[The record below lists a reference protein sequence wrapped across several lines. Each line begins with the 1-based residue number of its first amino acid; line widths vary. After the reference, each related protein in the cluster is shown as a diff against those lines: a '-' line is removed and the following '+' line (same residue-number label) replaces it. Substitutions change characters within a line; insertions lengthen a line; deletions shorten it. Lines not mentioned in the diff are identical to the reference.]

1 MRILMNDLSIQNIV
15 NGLVNQSTGE
25 SMEEAEK
32 LILDYLN
39 KFPQDVDAWARVVLL
54 QTLPPFGDYQR
65 AISLLDS
72 AMEYN
77 DNVSYFTIL
86 SSFFSEWFMGGMN
99 DFQLEKL
106 MQLNKNSSDTQTKA
120 IILYLMA
127 WHYESTNKNK
137 FVTLVDQSIK
147 TCDYLVMNWV
157 DLGSYYLQNGEM
169 DKGKLLIQSG
179 LANVKLIYKEDTC
192 YEDYD
197 SLDVIRFINERITG
211 VFMTEGRYNSI
222 VNLI

>member
-1 MRILMNDLSIQNIV
+1 MNDLSIQNIV
-15 NGLVNQSTGE
+15 NGLVNQSTEE

-65 AISLLDS
+65 AVSLLDS

-106 MQLNKNSSDTQTKA
+106 MQLKKNSSDTQTKA

-137 FVTLVDQSIK
+137 FVTLVDESIK

-157 DLGSYYLQNGEM
+157 DLGNYYLQNGEM

-179 LANVKLIYKEDTC
+179 LANVKLIYKEDIC

-222 VNLI
+222 VSLI

>member
-1 MRILMNDLSIQNIV
+1 MNDLSIQNIV

>member
-1 MRILMNDLSIQNIV
+1 MNDLSIQNIV
-15 NGLVNQSTGE
+15 NGLVNQSTEE

-86 SSFFSEWFMGGMN
+86 SSFFSEWFIGGMN

-106 MQLNKNSSDTQTKA
+106 MQLKKNSSDTQTKA

-137 FVTLVDQSIK
+137 FVTLVDESIK

-157 DLGSYYLQNGEM
+157 DLGNYYLQNGEM

-179 LANVKLIYKEDTC
+179 LANVKLIYKEDIC

-222 VNLI
+222 VSLI

>member
-1 MRILMNDLSIQNIV
+1 MNDLSIQNIV
-15 NGLVNQSTGE
+15 NGLVNQSTEE

-106 MQLNKNSSDTQTKA
+106 MQLKKNSSDTQTKA

-127 WHYESTNKNK
+127 WHYESTNKNM

-147 TCDYLVMNWV
+147 TCDYLVMNWL

-222 VNLI
+222 VNLTTT

>member
-1 MRILMNDLSIQNIV
+1 MNDLSIQNIV
-15 NGLVNQSTGE
+15 NGLVNQSTEE

-106 MQLNKNSSDTQTKA
+106 MQLKKNSSDTQTKA

-137 FVTLVDQSIK
+137 FVTLVDESIK

-157 DLGSYYLQNGEM
+157 DLGNYYLQNGEM

-179 LANVKLIYKEDTC
+179 LANVKLIYKEDIC

-222 VNLI
+222 VSLI

>member
-1 MRILMNDLSIQNIV
+1 MNDLSIQNIV
-15 NGLVNQSTGE
+15 NGLVNQSTEE

-106 MQLNKNSSDTQTKA
+106 MQLKKNSSDTQTKA

-137 FVTLVDQSIK
+137 FVTLVDESIK

-157 DLGSYYLQNGEM
+157 DLGNYYLQNGEM

-179 LANVKLIYKEDTC
+179 LANVKLIYKEDIC

-222 VNLI
+222 VNLTTT

>member
-1 MRILMNDLSIQNIV
+1 MNDLAIQNIV

-25 SMEEAEK
+25 SLEEAEK

-72 AMEYN
+72 AMEYHG
-77 DNVSYFTIL
+77 NVSYFTIL

-99 DFQLEKL
+99 DFQLENL
-106 MQLNKNSSDTQTKA
+106 MQLKKNSSDTQTKA

-147 TCDYLVMNWV
+147 TCNYLVMNWV
-157 DLGSYYLQNGEM
+157 DLGNYYLQNGEM

-179 LANVKLIYKEDTC
+179 LANVKLIYKEETC

>member
-1 MRILMNDLSIQNIV
+1 MNDLSIQNIV
-15 NGLVNQSTGE
+15 NGLVNQSTEE

-39 KFPQDVDAWARVVLL
+39 KFPRDVDAWARVVLL

-106 MQLNKNSSDTQTKA
+106 MQLKKNSSDTQTKA

-127 WHYESTNKNK
+127 WHYESTNKNM

-147 TCDYLVMNWV
+147 TCDYLVMNWL

-222 VNLI
+222 VNLTTT

>member
-1 MRILMNDLSIQNIV
+1 MNDLAIQNIV

-25 SMEEAEK
+25 SLEEAEK

-99 DFQLEKL
+99 DFQLENL
-106 MQLNKNSSDTQTKA
+106 IQLEKNSSDTHTKA

-147 TCDYLVMNWV
+147 TCNYLVMNWV
-157 DLGSYYLQNGEM
+157 DLGNYYLQNGEM

-192 YEDYD
+192 YEDYE

-222 VNLI
+222 VDLI

>member
-1 MRILMNDLSIQNIV
+1 MNDLSIQNIV

-106 MQLNKNSSDTQTKA
+106 MQLKKNSSDTQTKA

-147 TCDYLVMNWV
+147 TCDYLVMNWL

-222 VNLI
+222 VNLTTT